1 MFKIYPF
8 PITNSLKIVVCCI
21 MIDKKEGSKKEQRL
35 LKEIEELKSII
46 GELTLELKSRK
57 RDILRRRESMRTI
70 EVHLMQSQTEDF

>member
-1 MFKIYPF
+1 
-8 PITNSLKIVVCCI
+8 